1 MHLFF
6 YLLFLF
12 VYHSAI
18 RIAARW
24 NPKAKLWVRGRQ
36 NVFEKLE
43 KSLAGNQAP
52 VIWLHSSSLGEFE
65 QGRPVLEK
73 IRANY
78 PGYRILLSFFSP
90 SGYEA
95 KKNYEGADIVIYLPP
110 DSKKNAR
117 RFIEMVNPQL
127 VLWVKYD
134 YWYFYLAELKQRKI
148 PLLLVSGA
156 FRKNQPF
163 FKWYGRLHR
172 YMLECFQHLFVQTEN
187 SYELLKTIGISRNVT
202 VVGDTRFDRVLEIA
216 ENFEPVAGIDSFC
229 DSSPVIVAG
238 STWLEDEEEIDHYAN
253 TNTHIKF
260 IVAPHDISETRLK
273 EAEVLFRNCIRYSRL
288 IEETNRNNDGDDNKK
303 KGVSANVLL
312 IDNIGMLSRLY
323 KYGTITYVGGGF
335 GNDGVHNV
343 LEAAVYGKPVVF
355 GPEFEKYVEAVELV
369 DEGGAFSIESAVEL
383 EKLLNDL
390 MTNAQWLQESSEASR
405 NYVLGKKGAT
415 EKILRYIQE
424 KRLLTN

>member
-1 MHLFF
+1 VHLFF

-95 KKNYEGADIVIYLPP
+95 KKNYGGADIVIYLPP

-134 YWYFYLAELKQRKI
+134 YWYFYLAELKQKKI

-187 SYELLKTIGISRNVT
+187 SAR
-202 VVGDTRFDRVLEIA
+202 
-216 ENFEPVAGIDSFC
+216 
-229 DSSPVIVAG
+229 
-238 STWLEDEEEIDHYAN
+238 
-253 TNTHIKF
+253 
-260 IVAPHDISETRLK
+260 
-273 EAEVLFRNCIRYSRL
+273 
-288 IEETNRNNDGDDNKK
+288 
-303 KGVSANVLL
+303 
-312 IDNIGMLSRLY
+312 M
-323 KYGTITYVGGGF
+323 
-335 GNDGVHNV
+335 
-343 LEAAVYGKPVVF
+343 
-355 GPEFEKYVEAVELV
+355 
-369 DEGGAFSIESAVEL
+369 
-383 EKLLNDL
+383 
-390 MTNAQWLQESSEASR
+390 
-405 NYVLGKKGAT
+405 
-415 EKILRYIQE
+415 
-424 KRLLTN
+424 